1 LKKNFLRLF
10 SQGCTS
16 LPTLGISVIQLS
28 PSFSR
33 ELRSAISVEQGEKWK
48 QQPEWQSIVRRS
60 GQDMSGRAM
69 GLRPIEKES
78 RR

>member
-10 SQGCTS
+10 SQRCTS
-16 LPTLGISVIQLS
+16 LPTLDISVIQLS

-60 GQDMSGRAM
+60 GQDM
-69 GLRPIEKES
+69 
-78 RR
+78 